1 MYGCLSCSRFRRCT
15 CQRACP
21 ARGGVR
27 VPGSLPRRDEAA
39 YRVGPAGLPTLVHR
53 PRTRS
58 ARGGA
63 GGHRA
68 VRALVAGRA
77 PRSAL
82 DGVAPAVGGGR
93 LLPRLCHRP
102 DSAALAGRLRPS
114 PDGASRVAHPRSRS
128 SAVRS
133 PDYHRPAVAEPERLR
148 PGRFPRPA
156 RAADLRSVRGQHRRP
171 ERGTRPPGTTRAR

>member
-1 MYGCLSCSRFRRCT
+1 MPKMGRLGT
-15 CQRACP
+15 PLLPTVPTAD
-21 ARGGVR
+21 AIHGGHHA
-27 VPGSLPRRDEAA
+27 PRREV
-39 YRVGPAGLPTLVHR
+39 REILLSRPAPL
-53 PRTRS
+53 
-58 ARGGA
+58 
-63 GGHRA
+63 
-68 VRALVAGRA
+68 
-77 PRSAL
+77 SAL

-102 DSAALAGRLRPS
+102 DSATLAGRLRPS